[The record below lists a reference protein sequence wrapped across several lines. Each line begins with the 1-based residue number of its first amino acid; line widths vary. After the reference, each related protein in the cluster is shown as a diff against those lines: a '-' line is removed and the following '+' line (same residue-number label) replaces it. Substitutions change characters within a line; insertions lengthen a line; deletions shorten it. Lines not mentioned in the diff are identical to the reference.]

1 MRIIFLGPPGSGKG
15 TQAKLLRDEL
25 HIPQLSTGD
34 LLRAAVKVGTALGRR
49 AKSFMDS
56 GHLVPD
62 DLVISLVV
70 ERMEQ
75 PDCERGFI
83 LDGFPRTEPQ
93 AEALAEALKARGKPI
108 DLVINFAIDR
118 ARLVQRLVGRR
129 ICPHGH
135 GEWHMTFNPP
145 RDNEKCDQCGAPLV
159 HREDDHEDKIVNR
172 LEAYRRDT
180 EPLQAYYRERGI
192 LRDIA
197 AEGDMAQISSRIR
210 ALVDAAA

>member
-15 TQAKLLRDEL
+15 TQAKLLRNDL
-25 HIPQLSTGD
+25 QIPQLSTGD
-34 LLRAAVKVGTALGRR
+34 LLRAAVKARSELGQQ
-49 AKSFMDS
+49 AKSFMDG

-62 DLVISLVV
+62 DLVISLIVQ
-70 ERMEQ
+70 RMEQ

-108 DLVINFAIDR
+108 DVVINFEIDQ
-118 ARLVQRLVGRR
+118 ALLVERLEGRR

-135 GEWHMTFNPP
+135 GEWHLKFNPP
-145 RDNEKCDQCGAPLV
+145 RNDEKCDECGEALV
-159 HREDDHEDKIVNR
+159 HREDDHKDKVVNR

-197 AEGDMAQISSRIR
+197 AEGDLAQISRRIR